1 MANYTSQRAVTRQ
14 QSIASRSENFVVRRG
29 RSQRLKLL
37 WAAVVATCLVWP
49 NGAVGKVL
57 RGTIK
62 LDGEAPEAYISKFS
76 INEEG
81 LIVGSLR
88 TANAQPFN
96 TG

>member
-1 MANYTSQRAVTRQ
+1 M
-14 QSIASRSENFVVRRG
+14 FVV
-29 RSQRLKLL
+29 LMTL
-37 WAAVVATCLVWP
+37 ACVAPRMVT
-49 NGAVGKVL
+49 GKVL

-62 LDGEAPEAYISKFS
+62 LDGEQPEAYISKFS

-96 TG
+96 TGFVNAFSHAWATVFSLLTCYELNKILFIAIIIL

>member
-1 MANYTSQRAVTRQ
+1 M
-14 QSIASRSENFVVRRG
+14 VV
-29 RSQRLKLL
+29 LATLL
-37 WAAVVATCLVWP
+37 WAAPRMTL
-49 NGAVGKVL
+49 GKVL

-62 LDGEAPEAYISKFS
+62 LDGEQPEAYISKFS

-96 TG
+96 TGWAHSQHSF